1 MSITDNFYQEMFQDL
16 VFQEYLYQMEKKKTN
31 EYNELLRIES
41 EAYDIM
47 CEQSNRDIEL
57 YENCLMEREYRKI
70 SEWDL
75 VNI

>member
-1 MSITDNFYQEMFQDL
+1 MSITDNFYQEMCQDL